1 MKISVKN
8 IAALCAVMVMA
19 AGCSN
24 EELNQLSEQNNL
36 PLELTATVGSLQSR
50 AAQAVTFGDL
60 SNSVSFN
67 LSLSADGANPKS
79 MLLTNGGKVTYQN
92 TEKFEVNP
100 AKAYTPTASIE
111 NVPMKMTREGVDFAL
126 KLNLKSAEGKTIQ
139 PEVIR
144 DTEEKLVAKAIL
156 PLEVATNGLCIE
168 FTSTQE
174 PVSITTKVNRTEET
188 IALSTEQLPTNFKK
202 AGENKYIY
210 VTTLTQ
216 EVSAGEIAY
225 VTIANDNGY
234 AITTTGDIPADGAS
248 LYVVSAEHPEV
259 ASTLRAMSRSAKGVL
274 PVSIPW

>member
-36 PLELTATVGSLQSR
+36 PLDLTATVGSLQSR
-50 AAQAVTFGDL
+50 AAQTVTFGDL
-60 SNSVSFN
+60 SNGISFN
-67 LSLSADGANPKS
+67 LSLGEDSKNMSLGTDGVITYS
-79 MLLTNGGKVTYQN
+79 DGGA
-92 TEKFEVNP
+92 EKFTVNP

-174 PVSITTKVNRTEET
+174 PVSITTKVNGTEET

-234 AITTTGDIPADGAS
+234 AITTTGDIPADGSS
-248 LYVVSAEHPEV
+248 LYVVLAEHPEV

>member
-36 PLELTATVGSLQSR
+36 PLDLTATVGSLQSR
-50 AAQAVTFGDL
+50 AAQTVTFGDL
-60 SNSVSFN
+60 SGGISFD
-67 LSLSADGANPKS
+67 LSLGEDSKNMSLGTDGVITYSDGGAD
-79 MLLTNGGKVTYQN
+79 
-92 TEKFEVNP
+92 KFTVNP
-100 AKAYTPTASIE
+100 AKTYTPTASIE
-111 NVPMKMTREGVDFAL
+111 NVPMKMTREGAEFAL
-126 KLNLKSAEGKTIQ
+126 KLNLKAAEGKTIQ
-139 PEVIR
+139 PKVIR
-144 DTEEKLVAKAIL
+144 GAEGKLVAEAVL

-174 PVSITTKVNRTEET
+174 PVSITTKVNGPEET
-188 IALSTEQLPTNFKK
+188 IALSTEQDPTNFKK

-234 AITTTGDIPADGAS
+234 AITTAAGIPAAGAS
-248 LYVVSAEHPEV
+248 LYVVSAERPAA
-259 ASTLRAMSRSAKGVL
+259 ASGLRAVSRTAQGIT
-274 PVSIPW
+274 PVAFPW

>member
-1 MKISVKN
+1 MKISAKN

-36 PLELTATVGSLQSR
+36 PLDLTATVGSLQSR
-50 AAQAVTFGDL
+50 AVQAVTFGDL
-60 SNSVSFN
+60 SNAISFD
-67 LSLSADGANPKS
+67 LSLGEGSKN
-79 MLLTNGGKVTYQN
+79 MLLGTDGVITYSDGSA
-92 TEKFEVNP
+92 EKFTVNP

-234 AITTTGDIPADGAS
+234 AITTTAGIPADGAS

-274 PVSIPW
+274 PVSTPW

>member
-36 PLELTATVGSLQSR
+36 PLDFTATVGSLQSR
-50 AAQAVTFGDL
+50 AAQAVAFGDL
-60 SNSVSFN
+60 SNAISFD
-67 LSLSADGANPKS
+67 LSLGEDSKNMSLGTDGVITYSDGSA
-79 MLLTNGGKVTYQN
+79 
-92 TEKFEVNP
+92 EKFEVNP
-100 AKAYTPTASIE
+100 AKTYTPTASIE
-111 NVPMKMTREGVDFAL
+111 NVPMKMMREEAEFAL
-126 KLNLKSAEGKTIQ
+126 DLDLKVAEGKTIQ

-144 DTEEKLVAKAIL
+144 GAEDKLVAEAVL
-156 PLEVATNGLCIE
+156 PLEVAINGLCIE

-174 PVSITTKVNRTEET
+174 PVSITTKVNGTEET

-202 AGENKYIY
+202 AGGNKYIY
-210 VTTLTQ
+210 VTTLSQ

-234 AITTTGDIPADGAS
+234 AITTAAGIPADGAS
-248 LYVVSAEHPEV
+248 LYVVSVERPAA
-259 ASTLRAMSRSAKGVL
+259 ASGLRAVSRTAQGIT
-274 PVSIPW
+274 PVAFPW

>member
-50 AAQAVTFGDL
+50 AAQTVTFGDL
-60 SNSVSFN
+60 SGGISFD
-67 LSLSADGANPKS
+67 LSLGEDSKNMSLGTDGVITYSDGGAD
-79 MLLTNGGKVTYQN
+79 
-92 TEKFEVNP
+92 KFTVNP
-100 AKAYTPTASIE
+100 AKTYTPTASIE
-111 NVPMKMTREGVDFAL
+111 NVPMKMTREGAEFAL
-126 KLNLKSAEGKTIQ
+126 KLNLKAAEGKTIQ
-139 PEVIR
+139 PKVIR
-144 DTEEKLVAKAIL
+144 GAEGKLVAEAVL

-174 PVSITTKVNRTEET
+174 PVSITTKVNGTEET

-202 AGENKYIY
+202 AGGNKYIY
-210 VTTLTQ
+210 VTTLSQ

-234 AITTTGDIPADGAS
+234 AITTAAGIPADGAS
-248 LYVVSAEHPEV
+248 LYVVSAERPAA
-259 ASTLRAMSRSAKGVL
+259 ASGLRAVSRTAQGIT
-274 PVSIPW
+274 PVAFPW

>member
-60 SNSVSFN
+60 SGGISFD
-67 LSLSADGANPKS
+67 LSLGEDSKNMSLGTDGVITYSDGGAD
-79 MLLTNGGKVTYQN
+79 
-92 TEKFEVNP
+92 KFTVNP
-100 AKAYTPTASIE
+100 AKTYTPTASIE
-111 NVPMKMTREGVDFAL
+111 NVPMKMTREGAEFAL
-126 KLNLKSAEGKTIQ
+126 KLNLKAAEGKTIQ
-139 PEVIR
+139 PKVIR
-144 DTEEKLVAKAIL
+144 GAEGKLVAEAVL

-174 PVSITTKVNRTEET
+174 PVSITTKVNGTEET

-202 AGENKYIY
+202 AGGNKYIY
-210 VTTLTQ
+210 VTTLSQ

-234 AITTTGDIPADGAS
+234 AITTAAGIPADGAS
-248 LYVVSAEHPEV
+248 LYVVSAERPAA
-259 ASTLRAMSRSAKGVL
+259 ASGLRAVSRTAQGIT
-274 PVSIPW
+274 PVAFPW

>member
-50 AAQAVTFGDL
+50 AAQTVTFGDL
-60 SNSVSFN
+60 SNGISFN
-67 LSLSADGANPKS
+67 LSLGEDSKNMSLGTDGVITYS
-79 MLLTNGGKVTYQN
+79 DGGA
-92 TEKFEVNP
+92 EKFKVNP

-174 PVSITTKVNRTEET
+174 PVSITTKVNGTEET
-188 IALSTEQLPTNFKK
+188 ITLSTEQLPTNFKK

-234 AITTTGDIPADGAS
+234 AITTTAGIPADGAS
-248 LYVVSAEHPEV
+248 LYVVSAEHPEI
-259 ASTLRAMSRSAKGVL
+259 ASTLCAVSRSAKGVL

>member
-60 SNSVSFN
+60 SGGISFD
-67 LSLSADGANPKS
+67 LSLGEDSKNMSLGTDGVITYSDGSA
-79 MLLTNGGKVTYQN
+79 
-92 TEKFEVNP
+92 EKFEVNP

-111 NVPMKMTREGVDFAL
+111 NVPMKMTREGAEFAL
-126 KLNLKSAEGKTIQ
+126 KLNLKAAEGKTIQ
-139 PEVIR
+139 PKVIR
-144 DTEEKLVAKAIL
+144 GAEGKLVAEAVL

-174 PVSITTKVNRTEET
+174 PVSITTKVNGTEET

-202 AGENKYIY
+202 AGGNKYIY
-210 VTTLTQ
+210 VTTLSQ

-234 AITTTGDIPADGAS
+234 AITTAAGIPADGAS
-248 LYVVSAEHPEV
+248 LYVVSAERPAA
-259 ASTLRAMSRSAKGVL
+259 ASGLRAVSRTAQGIT
-274 PVSIPW
+274 PVAFPW

>member
-50 AAQAVTFGDL
+50 AAQTVTFGDL
-60 SNSVSFN
+60 SGGISFD
-67 LSLSADGANPKS
+67 LSLGEDSKNMSLGTDGVITYSDGGAD
-79 MLLTNGGKVTYQN
+79 
-92 TEKFEVNP
+92 KFTVNP
-100 AKAYTPTASIE
+100 AKTYTPTASIE
-111 NVPMKMTREGVDFAL
+111 NVPMKMTREGAEFAL
-126 KLNLKSAEGKTIQ
+126 NLNLKAAEGKTIQ

-144 DTEEKLVAKAIL
+144 GAGEKLVAKAVL

-174 PVSITTKVNRTEET
+174 PVSITTKVNGTEET

-202 AGENKYIY
+202 AGGNKYIY
-210 VTTLTQ
+210 VTTLSQ

-234 AITTTGDIPADGAS
+234 AITTTAGIPADGAS
-248 LYVVSAEHPEV
+248 LYVVSAERPAA
-259 ASTLRAMSRSAKGVL
+259 ASGLRAVSRTAQGIT
-274 PVSIPW
+274 PVAFPW

>member
-1 MKISVKN
+1 M
-8 IAALCAVMVMA
+8 
-19 AGCSN
+19 
-24 EELNQLSEQNNL
+24 
-36 PLELTATVGSLQSR
+36 
-50 AAQAVTFGDL
+50 
-60 SNSVSFN
+60 
-67 LSLSADGANPKS
+67 
-79 MLLTNGGKVTYQN
+79 
-92 TEKFEVNP
+92 
-100 AKAYTPTASIE
+100 
-111 NVPMKMTREGVDFAL
+111 
-126 KLNLKSAEGKTIQ
+126 
-139 PEVIR
+139 IR

-234 AITTTGDIPADGAS
+234 AITTTAGIPTDGAS

>member
-1 MKISVKN
+1 MKISAKN

-24 EELNQLSEQNNL
+24 EELNQLSEQNNVSL
-36 PLELTATVGSLQSR
+36 DLTATVGSLQSR
-50 AAQAVTFGDL
+50 AAQTVTFGDL
-60 SNSVSFN
+60 SNGISFN
-67 LSLSADGANPKS
+67 LSLGEDSKNMSLGTDGVITYS
-79 MLLTNGGKVTYQN
+79 DGGA
-92 TEKFEVNP
+92 EKFKVNP

-174 PVSITTKVNRTEET
+174 PVSITTKVNGTEET
-188 IALSTEQLPTNFKK
+188 ITISTEQSPTNFKK
-202 AGENKYIY
+202 AGGNKYIY
-210 VTTLTQ
+210 VTTLSQ

-234 AITTTGDIPADGAS
+234 AITTTAGIPADGAS

-259 ASTLRAMSRSAKGVL
+259 ASTLCAVSRSAKGVL

>member
-1 MKISVKN
+1 MKISAKN

-36 PLELTATVGSLQSR
+36 PLDLTATVGSLQSR
-50 AAQAVTFGDL
+50 AVQAVTFGDL
-60 SNSVSFN
+60 SNAISFD
-67 LSLSADGANPKS
+67 LSLGEDSKNMSLGTDGVITYS
-79 MLLTNGGKVTYQN
+79 DGGA
-92 TEKFEVNP
+92 EKFKVNP

-174 PVSITTKVNRTEET
+174 PVSITTKVNGTEET
-188 IALSTEQLPTNFKK
+188 IAISTEQSPTNFKK
-202 AGENKYIY
+202 AGGNKYIY
-210 VTTLTQ
+210 VTTLSQ

-234 AITTTGDIPADGAS
+234 AITTAAGIPADGAS
-248 LYVVSAEHPEV
+248 LYVVSAECPAA
-259 ASTLRAMSRSAKGVL
+259 ASGLRAVSRTAQGIT
-274 PVSIPW
+274 PVAFPW

>member
-1 MKISVKN
+1 MKISAKN

-24 EELNQLSEQNNL
+24 EELNQLSEQNNVSL
-36 PLELTATVGSLQSR
+36 DLTATVGSLQSR
-50 AAQAVTFGDL
+50 AAQTVTFGDL
-60 SNSVSFN
+60 SNGISFN
-67 LSLSADGANPKS
+67 LSLGEDSKNMSLGTDGVITYS
-79 MLLTNGGKVTYQN
+79 DGGA
-92 TEKFEVNP
+92 EKFNVNP

-174 PVSITTKVNRTEET
+174 PVSITTKVNGTEET

-210 VTTLTQ
+210 VTTLSQ

-234 AITTTGDIPADGAS
+234 AITVIGDIPADGAS

>member
-50 AAQAVTFGDL
+50 AAQTVTFGDL
-60 SNSVSFN
+60 SGGISFD
-67 LSLSADGANPKS
+67 LSLGEDSKNMSLGTDGVITYSDGGAD
-79 MLLTNGGKVTYQN
+79 
-92 TEKFEVNP
+92 KFTVNP
-100 AKAYTPTASIE
+100 AKTYTPTASIE
-111 NVPMKMTREGVDFAL
+111 NVPMKMTREGAEFAL
-126 KLNLKSAEGKTIQ
+126 KLNLKAAEGKTIQ
-139 PEVIR
+139 LKVIR
-144 DTEEKLVAKAIL
+144 GAEGKLVAEAVL

-174 PVSITTKVNRTEET
+174 PVSITTKVNGTEET

-202 AGENKYIY
+202 AGGNKYIY
-210 VTTLTQ
+210 VTTLSQ

-234 AITTTGDIPADGAS
+234 AITTAAGIPAAGAS
-248 LYVVSAEHPEV
+248 LYVVSAERPAA
-259 ASTLRAMSRSAKGVL
+259 ASGLRAVSRTAQGIT
-274 PVSIPW
+274 PVAFPW